1 MECGD
6 FTLILQSGEKR
17 AKIDLSQF
25 TEEKPEPF
33 PINTVFVPKQL
44 LANVLQAGKEF
55 CLGAKNLN
63 PTTKDSAIGKG
74 IQMIA
79 RQTQEVF
86 ADCHDGDTNI
96 RVSTWIEKLLAVK
109 DNLEYGIVSSERT
122 TIPHHGF
129 IKQPGK
135 FFFIPD
141 ISSPAHGTFSH
152 IFRPVSSVPHGCP
165 VP

>member
-63 PTTKDSAIGKG
+63 PTTKDSEIG
-74 IQMIA
+74 
-79 RQTQEVF
+79 R
-86 ADCHDGDTNI
+86 
-96 RVSTWIEKLLAVK
+96 
-109 DNLEYGIVSSERT
+109 
-122 TIPHHGF
+122 
-129 IKQPGK
+129 
-135 FFFIPD
+135 
-141 ISSPAHGTFSH
+141 AH
-152 IFRPVSSVPHGCP
+152 V
-165 VP
+165 